1 MRSTGALRAVAT
13 LIVLAAGLFYTAYQ
27 LAQHL

>member
-1 MRSTGALRAVAT
+1 MRSTGAFRALMTLIAVASVVFFT
-13 LIVLAAGLFYTAYQ
+13 LYQ